1 MVIGIGEVNDRPE
14 AGQDGMTALELMA
27 VAIGAAAQDSGT
39 ELAAQA
45 DWLSVV
51 DSLSWEKRP
60 QPVHPALAQALGLSP
75 LHAETSPSPSG
86 NEPVRLL
93 SDAANAIAGGAAEVA
108 IVVGGEA
115 MRSMAARQREG
126 GRAAS
131 GTDIIRD
138 YRSSSEADLLRRYGI
153 IAPVDVYPFY
163 EQATRAAWGQSAA
176 EANEESGAIWEG
188 MSRIAAENPWAWLRK
203 PFAADEIVTPSPA
216 NPMISYP
223 YTKRMIANSS
233 VNQGAALIVTSAG
246 RARRAGLSDDRLV
259 HVGYGAAA
267 REPAANLDRSAFSH
281 SPSMQVA
288 LERTLL
294 LNEMGVDDVDLVE
307 LYSCFPCV
315 PKMARRI
322 LHWPLERPHSI
333 YGGLTFGG
341 GPVGN
346 CMTHAMASAVR
357 KLRQRAG
364 AALIFANGGFAT
376 KNHAI
381 VLRKRPVPGGRS
393 VLGYDHQSEADRLRG
408 AVPVLVGDY
417 SGPARLETFA
427 VPFDKEGKPQHANLI
442 VRTPDERRCLC
453 RSEGDDGAA
462 MANLID
468 PKREAVG
475 RSGEVGMGADGLLRW
490 SFN

>member
-1 MVIGIGEVNDRPE
+1 MIIGVGEVNDRPA
-14 AGQDGMTALELMA
+14 AGENGMTALGLMA
-27 VAIGAAAQDSGT
+27 AAIGAAAQDSVT
-39 ELAAQA
+39 DLAAQA
-45 DWLSVV
+45 DWLGVV

-60 QPVHPALAQALGLSP
+60 QPVHPALAHALGFSP

-93 SDAANAIAGGAAEVA
+93 SDAADAIAGGAADVA

-115 MRSMAARQREG
+115 MRSMAARRREEG
-126 GRAAS
+126 KAAS

-163 EQATRAAWGQSAA
+163 EQATRAAWGQSPA
-176 EANEESGAIWEG
+176 EANAESGAIWEG
-188 MSRIAAENPWAWLRK
+188 MARIAADNPWAWLRK
-203 PFAADEIVTPSPA
+203 PFAAEEIVTPSPA
-216 NPMISYP
+216 NPLISYP

-233 VNQGAALIVTSAG
+233 VNQSAALIVTSAG
-246 RARRAGLSDDRLV
+246 RARRAGLSEDRLI

-281 SPSMQVA
+281 SPSMRVA
-288 LERTLL
+288 LERTLS
-294 LNEMGVDDVDLVE
+294 LNEMGIDDVDLVE
-307 LYSCFPCV
+307 FYSCFPCV

-322 LHWPLERPHSI
+322 LQWPLERPHSI

-346 CMTHAMASAVR
+346 CMTHAMARAVR

-381 VLRKRPVPGGRS
+381 ILRTRPVPGGRA

-408 AVPVLVGDY
+408 PVARLIADY
-417 SGPARLETFA
+417 SGPARLETYA
-427 VPFDKEGKPQHANLI
+427 VPFGKDGAPQHANLL
-442 VRTPDERRCLC
+442 VRTPDGRRSLS
-453 RSEGDDGAA
+453 RIGGDDQAGIAE
-462 MANLID
+462 LTD
-468 PKREAVG
+468 PKREPVG
-475 RSGEVGMGADGLLRW
+475 RGGRVEPGGDGLCRW
-490 SFN
+490 VFF